1 MQENRTQVGKTRV
14 RKGMLSA
21 EEVQP
26 RIEWKQ
32 PKRRPIGEHLTRN
45 LSVAAALLI
54 CAVTLRAGALPELS
68 GMTDVVLAAATED
81 SLLNDQLGRLSFV
94 SSIFPEAALVFGQ
107 SDVDSLTL
115 PVSGGVVVHAW
126 SEAEPY
132 MAWRTGQPLVTSAS
146 AGEVIG
152 VYHGNGE
159 ERLVQVMS
167 ADGTACLYGN
177 LGQVNV
183 QTGDE
188 VSAGDAIGMLM
199 TGADVVFEVRRD
211 GMSIDPALYLGQL

>member
-68 GMTDVVLAAATED
+68 GMTDAVLAAATED
-81 SLLNDQLGRLSFV
+81 SLLNDQLGRL
-94 SSIFPEAALVFGQ
+94 
-107 SDVDSLTL
+107 
-115 PVSGGVVVHAW
+115 
-126 SEAEPY
+126 
-132 MAWRTGQPLVTSAS
+132 
-146 AGEVIG
+146 
-152 VYHGNGE
+152 
-159 ERLVQVMS
+159 
-167 ADGTACLYGN
+167 
-177 LGQVNV
+177 
-183 QTGDE
+183 
-188 VSAGDAIGMLM
+188 
-199 TGADVVFEVRRD
+199 
-211 GMSIDPALYLGQL
+211 